1 MNFKIRAFESTDQPH
16 LDRIRRLQL
25 TASIPRQRLAELT
38 QSQQIERMENWYN
51 EKVVFLQN
59 VPISRTYVAVDEQD
73 QPIGYVIVIAEAKD
87 DFRPERQGFLCDLAV
102 EEDYCGEAVATALI
116 QAAEDYVKRMG
127 HEFMML
133 NVSSYN
139 QRAINFYHKLGYSN
153 EWIMMGKRLPLEN
166 TPKNLD
172 EELN

>member
-1 MNFKIRAFESTDQPH
+1 MDFKIRVFEQTDQPH
-16 LDRIRRLQL
+16 LDRIRRSHLA
-25 TASIPRQRLAELT
+25 ASIPRQRLNELT

-59 VPISRTYVAVDEQD
+59 VPICRTYVAVDKQNW
-73 QPIGYVIVIAEAKD
+73 PIGYVIVIAEAKD

-102 EEDYCGEAVATALI
+102 EEDYWGKTVAADLIKTAESYI
-116 QAAEDYVKRMG
+116 KRMG

-133 NVSSYN
+133 NVSAYN

-153 EWIMMGKRLPLEN
+153 EWIMMGKRLSVDTELR
-166 TPKNLD
+166 NLD
-172 EELN
+172 DEMG